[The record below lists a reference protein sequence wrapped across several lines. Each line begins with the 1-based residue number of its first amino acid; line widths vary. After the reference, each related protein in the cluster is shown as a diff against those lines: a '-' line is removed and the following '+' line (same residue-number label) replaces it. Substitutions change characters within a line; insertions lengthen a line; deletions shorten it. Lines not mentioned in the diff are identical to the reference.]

1 YRVRGHLYADLDPL
15 GLLPRRGKNR
25 PPDELGLKA
34 FGLEDVDK
42 RTPFRAMAQVLP
54 LGEIVRRLEETY
66 CRTIGAEVTQVEN
79 TEERDWL
86 QTKMESTCNHL
97 ELTREQELHILS
109 KLTEAEVWETFLD
122 KAYPKKKR
130 FSLEGGESVI
140 PMVDLIIHRAAEL
153 GVEEIVIGMAHRG
166 RLNMLVNI
174 MELPIKDMLA
184 AFEDSDPERFK
195 GKGDVKYHLGYS
207 TDRIVGGKRVH
218 LTMSFNPSH
227 LEFVNPVV
235 EGRVRAK
242 QDRRGDAERK
252 RVMPILI
259 HGDAA
264 FIGQGIV
271 AETLN
276 LSRLKGY
283 ATGGTIHI
291 VINNQIGYT
300 TNPEDGRS
308 TSYCTDVVRMLR
320 CPIFHVNG
328 EDPEAVAQVALLA
341 AEYRQRYGKD
351 VVIDL
356 YCYRRHGHNEGD
368 EPRFTQPVM
377 YKVIDSK
384 ETVRQIYAK
393 KLIKMGKITQEEAD
407 ALVVKKRRAL
417 EEALKEVRET
427 KRTYEVNAFGGIW
440 AGYRGGPDAAVPD
453 VETAVDRPRLE
464 ALLRAL
470 GRVPEGFQLMRQI
483 AAHQKQ
489 FLDVLNGAKVRWGVA
504 ESLAYATLITEGYT
518 VRLSGQDS
526 RRGTFAHRHAVLFDS
541 ETGKEYVPLHHVAE
555 ALEREGFPVKR
566 GRFEVYDSPLSEAGC
581 LGFEWGYS
589 LDCPDGLILWEA
601 QFGDFANGAQV
612 IIDQFIASSEDKWH
626 RLSGLVLLLPHGY
639 EGGGPEHSSARLE
652 RFLMLAAEDNVQV
665 AYPTTAAQFFHLLR
679 RQVLRPIRKPLVVM
693 SPKSLFRNP
702 LVDSPFEE
710 FTSGRF
716 HRIIPDHEVNPR
728 KTKRLILC
736 SGKVYYELAEY
747 RRKEGRDDVAIVR
760 FEQLYPLRA
769 EEVRDTLASYPD
781 GIDVVWV
788 QEEPWN
794 SGAWF
799 FVHARFPQI
808 LGERFRIRCVSR
820 PESASPATGSEKAHL
835 LEQEELIREAFAPQA
850 QARAL
855 IQAANDSPQ
864 KGLREREALGD
875 SRVG

>member
-1 YRVRGHLYADLDPL
+1 MRRDFGINQALVEEIFWRYQNSPASVSEAWRAYFESLKEAPKERIQKAEIKTQKETHSDLAEEHLTPTALRIDSQEGRSFALGPETRTATELQSRVSAMVNAYRVRGHLYADLDPL

-66 CRTIGAEVTQVEN
+66 CRTIGAEVTQVES

-242 QDRRGDAERK
+242 QDRRGDIERK
-252 RVMPILI
+252 RVMPLLI

-440 AGYRGGPDAAVPD
+440 AGYKGGPDAAVPD
-453 VETAVDRPRLE
+453 VDTAVDRPRLE
-464 ALLRAL
+464 A
-470 GRVPEGFQLMRQI
+470 
-483 AAHQKQ
+483 
-489 FLDVLNGAKVRWGVA
+489 
-504 ESLAYATLITEGYT
+504 
-518 VRLSGQDS
+518 
-526 RRGTFAHRHAVLFDS
+526 
-541 ETGKEYVPLHHVAE
+541 
-555 ALEREGFPVKR
+555 
-566 GRFEVYDSPLSEAGC
+566 
-581 LGFEWGYS
+581 
-589 LDCPDGLILWEA
+589 
-601 QFGDFANGAQV
+601 
-612 IIDQFIASSEDKWH
+612 
-626 RLSGLVLLLPHGY
+626 
-639 EGGGPEHSSARLE
+639 
-652 RFLMLAAEDNVQV
+652 
-665 AYPTTAAQFFHLLR
+665 
-679 RQVLRPIRKPLVVM
+679 
-693 SPKSLFRNP
+693 
-702 LVDSPFEE
+702 
-710 FTSGRF
+710 
-716 HRIIPDHEVNPR
+716 
-728 KTKRLILC
+728 
-736 SGKVYYELAEY
+736 
-747 RRKEGRDDVAIVR
+747 
-760 FEQLYPLRA
+760 
-769 EEVRDTLASYPD
+769 
-781 GIDVVWV
+781 
-788 QEEPWN
+788 
-794 SGAWF
+794 
-799 FVHARFPQI
+799 
-808 LGERFRIRCVSR
+808 
-820 PESASPATGSEKAHL
+820 
-835 LEQEELIREAFAPQA
+835 
-850 QARAL
+850 
-855 IQAANDSPQ
+855 
-864 KGLREREALGD
+864 
-875 SRVG
+875 